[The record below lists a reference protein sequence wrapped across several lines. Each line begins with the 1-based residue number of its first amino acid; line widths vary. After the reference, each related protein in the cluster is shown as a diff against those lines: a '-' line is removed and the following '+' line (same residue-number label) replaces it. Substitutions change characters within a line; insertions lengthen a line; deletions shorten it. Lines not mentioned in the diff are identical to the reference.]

1 MARPEENSAAG
12 ALALTAAGGFARY
25 KLRITQNIRN
35 KNVRM
40 PAEYF
45 RSQLRLC
52 DWVVEIV
59 WSIFRDLHVT
69 LEENG
74 KTKNTLATAG
84 QSCRTLRQWGNLVH
98 EVSFDRGRLS
108 PR

>member
-12 ALALTAAGGFARY
+12 ALALTAEGGFAWY

-40 PAEYF
+40 PVEYF
-45 RSQLRLC
+45 SSQLRLR

-59 WSIFRDLHVT
+59 WSIF
-69 LEENG
+69 G
-74 KTKNTLATAG
+74 PF
-84 QSCRTLRQWGNLVH
+84 S
-98 EVSFDRGRLS
+98 
-108 PR
+108 